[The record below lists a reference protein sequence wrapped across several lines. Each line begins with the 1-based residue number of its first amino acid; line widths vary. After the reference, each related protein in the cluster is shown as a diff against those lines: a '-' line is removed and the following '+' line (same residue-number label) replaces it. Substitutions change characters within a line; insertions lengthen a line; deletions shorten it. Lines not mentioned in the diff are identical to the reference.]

1 VCAPAGDQQT
11 YPPARVTS
19 GTTARVPLA
28 WRYRA
33 ARGMSRSAG
42 TNAVLL
48 EVDDQRVGRRDVH
61 AVRFGEPG
69 QAMERTLTHQSAR
82 PISMP
87 GTSETTSSAVAL
99 EMQISL

>member
-1 VCAPAGDQQT
+1 MRPASEQQA

-33 ARGMSRSAG
+33 AIAYPGPVARRRH
-42 TNAVLL
+42 VLL
-48 EVDDQRVGRRDVH
+48 EVGDQHVGRRAVH
-61 AVRFGEPG
+61 AVGFDELR
-69 QAMERTLTHQSAR
+69 QAMERVLTQQSAR

-99 EMQISL
+99 EM